1 MHVENEL
8 VEIVNTDD
16 REFEVIVEEY
26 KEEILVQKE
35 VPNPPLTD
43 AVDTALAQGR
53 PRCITPY
60 FL

>member
-8 VEIVNTDD
+8 VEIVTTDD
-16 REFEVIVEEY
+16 REFEEIVEEY
-26 KEEILVQKE
+26 KEEILMQE
-35 VPNPPLTD
+35 VPKPPLTD
-43 AVDTALAQGR
+43 SADTAPAQGK